1 MRRDS
6 PNSLVQCVCH
16 VPPGDWTFLPRQLW
30 WEGICHIT
38 CSGLDRNGLTVQGD
52 TSSIIVYRPVVNDCF
67 WFDCLRSTERMIPK
81 SGFWYVYK
89 DAELFGCLTKENSI
103 RKRYFTFIR
112 WRMEDSHMCLR
123 VVFQFAPPR
132 CNIRHLYLPMIFFC
146 FFFWLEHSSH
156 KRTVILP
163 YVSSFSWY
171 TQAAGT
177 RYTSLQL
184 SLSALRSLW
193 KIFTHTLPFPL
204 ISIFQPRIFSEPMLD
219 FFSLPL
225 TSATVIV
232 NNSEYLDSMP
242 SQTSSVP
249 LPKAL
254 GVLPSLCASTMEI
267 LGSSY
272 L

>member
-1 MRRDS
+1 MFDKGKFYKEKIFHFYKMANGGFPHAPERSFSVRAS
-6 PNSLVQCVCH
+6 KMLYMTSL
-16 VPPGDWTFLPRQLW
+16 
-30 WEGICHIT
+30 
-38 CSGLDRNGLTVQGD
+38 
-52 TSSIIVYRPVVNDCF
+52 
-67 WFDCLRSTERMIPK
+67 
-81 SGFWYVYK
+81 
-89 DAELFGCLTKENSI
+89 
-103 RKRYFTFIR
+103 
-112 WRMEDSHMCLR
+112 
-123 VVFQFAPPR
+123 FA
-132 CNIRHLYLPMIFFC
+132 HEFFF

-163 YVSSFSWY
+163 YVSPFSWY

-204 ISIFQPRIFSEPMLD
+204 ISIFQSRTFSEPMLD

-232 NNSEYLDSMP
+232 DNSEYLDSTP

-267 LGSSY
+267 LGS
-272 L
+272 